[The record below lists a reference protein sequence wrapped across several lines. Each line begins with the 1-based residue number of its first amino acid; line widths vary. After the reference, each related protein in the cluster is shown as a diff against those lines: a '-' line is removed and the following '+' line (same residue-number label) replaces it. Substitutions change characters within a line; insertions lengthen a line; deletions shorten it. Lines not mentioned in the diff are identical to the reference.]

1 MVSTF
6 TPLSCLLLWKIL
18 PSDALSLFLS
28 LSQFISM
35 VDKVFSGFCD
45 QRFTGNKDSR
55 PRQVMQACAPST
67 LGEETGS
74 RIQSQFRLNRVSSTW
89 AT

>member
-1 MVSTF
+1 MSTF
-6 TPLSCLLLWKIL
+6 TLSCLLLWKIV
-18 PSDALSLFLS
+18 PSVSLSLFS

-45 QRFTGNKDSR
+45 EHFTGNKDLGR
-55 PRQVMQACAPST
+55 PRQVMQVCAPST
-67 LGEETGS
+67 LDEKTGS
-74 RIQSQFRLNRVSSTW
+74 RIQSQFRLNRVRSTW